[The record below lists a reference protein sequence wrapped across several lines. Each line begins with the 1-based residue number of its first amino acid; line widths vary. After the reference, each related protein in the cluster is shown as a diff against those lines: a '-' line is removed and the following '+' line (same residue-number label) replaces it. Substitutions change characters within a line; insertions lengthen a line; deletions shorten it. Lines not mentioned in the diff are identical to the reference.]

1 MIIFLGFKAIFLVG
15 RFLAQLGL
23 SWVLKIFLRNT
34 LLEAT
39 KAKYDL
45 FYATTSKFNYKIV
58 LFNEI
63 YLGVLNKLLNKKDK
77 QSTA

>member
-1 MIIFLGFKAIFLVG
+1 MIIFLRFKAIFLVG

-45 FYATTSKFNYKIV
+45 FYATKFNYKIV

-63 YLGVLNKLLNKKDK
+63 YLGVLNKLFK
-77 QSTA
+77 

>member
-39 KAKYDL
+39 KAKDDL
-45 FYATTSKFNYKIV
+45 FYATKF
-58 LFNEI
+58 
-63 YLGVLNKLLNKKDK
+63 D
-77 QSTA
+77 